1 MKAARDVVEQFADT
15 YSKTATEIRD
25 NCVRIKTNLAIS
37 MMQDHDKTVYKEHKE
52 ECEFYTKETFL
63 NMLENEIFGNY
74 DYFVVSRKELI
85 QLLIECGKLSNSGR
99 TDKMY
104 EIVEE
109 FVIYN
114 GGYINHAKNFIK
126 SWGDFVE
133 VESKEN

>member
-25 NCVRIKTNLAIS
+25 NGVRIKTNLAIS
-37 MMQDHDKTVYKEHKE
+37 MMQDHDKTVYKEHAK

-74 DYFVVSRKELI
+74 DYFVVSQKELI
-85 QLLIECGKLSNSGR
+85 RLLIECEKLSNSGR

-104 EIVEE
+104 EIVKE
-109 FVIYN
+109 FVNYN
-114 GGYINHAKNFIK
+114 GVRKCN
-126 SWGDFVE
+126 E
-133 VESKEN
+133 